1 MAITPMMQQYL
12 AIKEQYKDAIL
23 FYRLGDFYEMF
34 FDDAELV
41 SRELELT
48 LTGKDCGLSERAPMC
63 GVPFH
68 SADVY
73 VARLIEKGYKVA
85 ICEQMEDPA
94 LAKGLVE
101 RAVIRVVT
109 PGTVIESNMLDEH
122 KSSYI
127 LSLYLV
133 KDKAGIAFS
142 DVSTGEFYAYQFSG
156 ARGRLSDE
164 LSRIAPRE
172 ILCNDPALAMT
183 LAPAIPV
190 KVTAYDGEAFD
201 FSRAGDQ
208 LLQHFQVKGL
218 EELGLGKQKMAVSA
232 AGALMSYLSETQ
244 KNALIHILSVR
255 LYQAERYLTLDRVAA
270 ANLELTE
277 SLRGRSRRGSL
288 LWTLDNTVTSMGSR
302 MLRRW
307 IEQPLQIRS
316 EIESRLDAV
325 EALKEDLMTL
335 QEIREA
341 LDPVYDIERL
351 LSKIA
356 YDTINARDCLAL
368 LRSLKAV
375 PALVNL
381 VMGKKE
387 VGLLGEILRQMDPLR
402 DVETLLESA
411 ISPDAPI
418 SVREGGLI
426 REGYNAELDKL
437 RRAATDGKTW
447 IAELEQKEREATG
460 IKNLKVG
467 FNRVFGFYIEVT
479 KSFYDLVPYR
489 YTRKQTLAN
498 CERYITEELKEIEK
512 TVLGAEE
519 NATRLEYE
527 LFLEIREQLKA
538 ALSRLQRTSQGIKT
552 LDALQSLAQVAS
564 ENNYV
569 RPSLNEDGVYDI
581 QCGRHPVVE
590 KSLGSGE
597 FVPNDTLLN
606 QEGRLMIITG
616 PNMAGKSTYM
626 RQVALIVLMAHMG
639 SFVPADSANI
649 SITDRIFTRIGASDD
664 LYSGQSTFMVEMS
677 EMATILKYA
686 TPKSLLILDEVG
698 RGTSTFD
705 GLSIAWAAVEHIAD
719 LKKCGARTLFA
730 THYHELSELEGR
742 LDGVVNYRI
751 TAMERGNEIIFLRK
765 IVKGGE
771 DRSYGIAV
779 AGLAGLPGSLLA
791 RARQIMTRLEVADE
805 GKNSIGQ
812 NILDSKKNAGDRQVA
827 LTDFEPM
834 ELVEE
839 IRAMDVLSMSP
850 IDALNALFHLSE
862 KARKI

>member
-232 AGALMSYLSETQ
+232 AGALMSYLNETQ

-277 SLRGRSRRGSL
+277 SLRSRSRRGSL

-437 RRAATDGKTW
+437 RSAATDGKTW

-527 LFLEIREQLKA
+527 LFLAIREQLKA

-581 QCGRHPVVE
+581 QGGRHPVVE

-791 RARQIMTRLEVADE
+791 RARQIMARLEVADE

>member
-101 RAVIRVVT
+101 RAVIRGVT

-437 RRAATDGKTW
+437 RSAATDGKTW
-447 IAELEQKEREATG
+447 IA
-460 IKNLKVG
+460 
-467 FNRVFGFYIEVT
+467 
-479 KSFYDLVPYR
+479 
-489 YTRKQTLAN
+489 
-498 CERYITEELKEIEK
+498 
-512 TVLGAEE
+512 
-519 NATRLEYE
+519 
-527 LFLEIREQLKA
+527 
-538 ALSRLQRTSQGIKT
+538 
-552 LDALQSLAQVAS
+552 
-564 ENNYV
+564 
-569 RPSLNEDGVYDI
+569 
-581 QCGRHPVVE
+581 
-590 KSLGSGE
+590 
-597 FVPNDTLLN
+597 
-606 QEGRLMIITG
+606 
-616 PNMAGKSTYM
+616 
-626 RQVALIVLMAHMG
+626 
-639 SFVPADSANI
+639 
-649 SITDRIFTRIGASDD
+649 
-664 LYSGQSTFMVEMS
+664 
-677 EMATILKYA
+677 
-686 TPKSLLILDEVG
+686 
-698 RGTSTFD
+698 
-705 GLSIAWAAVEHIAD
+705 
-719 LKKCGARTLFA
+719 
-730 THYHELSELEGR
+730 
-742 LDGVVNYRI
+742 
-751 TAMERGNEIIFLRK
+751 
-765 IVKGGE
+765 
-771 DRSYGIAV
+771 
-779 AGLAGLPGSLLA
+779 
-791 RARQIMTRLEVADE
+791 
-805 GKNSIGQ
+805 
-812 NILDSKKNAGDRQVA
+812 
-827 LTDFEPM
+827 
-834 ELVEE
+834 
-839 IRAMDVLSMSP
+839 
-850 IDALNALFHLSE
+850 
-862 KARKI
+862 